1 MWPAIAAIL
10 VLLFA
15 IGPVVA
21 LHVYEMRQWR
31 RETGRKG
38 GYLAMRYDSEY
49 QRAARQSGRAY
60 LFLPAMLWFL
70 FGFVVFSMVLDAL

>member
-1 MWPAIAAIL
+1 VWLKLGAIL
-10 VLLFA
+10 TFLFA

-21 LHVYEMRQWR
+21 LHVYEVRRWR

-38 GYLAMRYDSEY
+38 GYLAMRFDSDY
-49 QRAARQSGRAY
+49 QRAERQSGRAY

-70 FGFVVFSMVLDAL
+70 FGFGVFSHFLDAL